1 MELPYGD
8 DGLGRKEATK
18 GDADV
23 PISIRVFRV
32 ANLLQVVASSPHPA
46 AVPNLRATKV
56 GRDGRAT
63 LMITARLRTHPRSL
77 PSLSSIVRY
86 FRLHPLT
93 RGLGLH
99 RTEVSVF
106 GRSGLSPLHLRLVKK
121 QTRSTPLRSLP
132 SFVPLDR
139 NCQTDICILA
149 FLSVPIS
156 AQRANMLHRE
166 ERGRGNKCQ
175 FGYTQWRQFAYN
187 GRENIPPWPTPR
199 RRMKGANSIASPVTY
214 TPLYRAAAAALKL
227 TAAPPTT
234 MLTPLLTTAA
244 TPPFA
249 WE

>member
-1 MELPYGD
+1 
-8 DGLGRKEATK
+8 
-18 GDADV
+18 
-23 PISIRVFRV
+23 
-32 ANLLQVVASSPHPA
+32 
-46 AVPNLRATKV
+46 
-56 GRDGRAT
+56 
-63 LMITARLRTHPRSL
+63 MITARLRTHPHSPPVPAKFELDRPLFSFASTYSRART
-77 PSLSSIVRY
+77 PS
-86 FRLHPLT
+86 
-93 RGLGLH
+93 
-99 RTEVSVF
+99 EVSVI
-106 GRSGLSPLHLRLVKK
+106 GRGFLPS
-121 QTRSTPLRSLP
+121 STPPSPTRKKANTFNAPSLAP
-132 SFVPLDR
+132 FVPLDR

-166 ERGRGNKCQ
+166 ERGRGRGNKCQ

-187 GRENIPPWPTPR
+187 GRENIPPWPRR